1 MAETSR
7 GGHGRKRRLGSTWC
21 RSQLLSPTVS
31 LAAHKHCEP
40 TGCEPA
46 LALSR
51 SSCRRR
57 ARVGTGSFLC
67 AGGRCLA
74 LHEQS
79 CTRDASRV
87 HSACRAGACCSITA
101 PLHHPQPT
109 PAAEGGALRSRWHA
123 LGGTLSVA
131 RSLWLAEQHIA
142 TTAGSVR
149 QVCAHRSCRGLT
161 CPRAP
166 QRVWSGA
173 TGESG
178 SWPRAVRASLDRVS
192 GVEGGGARRRWRL
205 HRHEPRGGG
214 RDTPSCEQPHTSHV
228 ALLVLTFDLACV
240 TCKALACVAGARD
253 RASVRSEGVL
263 YFCYY
268 NKRVRDFTQDFRV
281 VCVPHTCRDALV
293 ESRACRV
300 CAPRHHTVVCAIS
313 AVIGWASFK

>member
-1 MAETSR
+1 MA
-7 GGHGRKRRLGSTWC
+7 RRAAYRHHRWIRATGVC
-21 RSQLLSPTVS
+21 ASQL
-31 LAAHKHCEP
+31 
-40 TGCEPA
+40 
-46 LALSR
+46 
-51 SSCRRR
+51 
-57 ARVGTGSFLC
+57 
-67 AGGRCLA
+67 
-74 LHEQS
+74 
-79 CTRDASRV
+79 
-87 HSACRAGACCSITA
+87 
-101 PLHHPQPT
+101 
-109 PAAEGGALRSRWHA
+109 
-123 LGGTLSVA
+123 
-131 RSLWLAEQHIA
+131 
-142 TTAGSVR
+142 
-149 QVCAHRSCRGLT
+149 
-161 CPRAP
+161 PRANMSTP
-166 QRVWSGA
+166 PSTRVVRSEWRH
-173 TGESG
+173 TRCQYKSG

-192 GVEGGGARRRWRL
+192 GVEGGGASRRLRL

>member
-21 RSQLLSPTVS
+21 RSRLLSPTVS
-31 LAAHKHCEP
+31 LASQQCAP

-57 ARVGTGSFLC
+57 HESARAPLGGSLRRRTLFG
-67 AGGRCLA
+67 AARA
-74 LHEQS
+74 VRARATRRV
-79 CTRDASRV
+79 CTRP
-87 HSACRAGACCSITA
+87 CRAGACCSITA

-161 CPRAP
+161 CPRPP

-173 TGESG
+173 TG
-178 SWPRAVRASLDRVS
+178 
-192 GVEGGGARRRWRL
+192 
-205 HRHEPRGGG
+205 
-214 RDTPSCEQPHTSHV
+214 DT
-228 ALLVLTFDLACV
+228 LT
-240 TCKALACVAGARD
+240 
-253 RASVRSEGVL
+253 
-263 YFCYY
+263 
-268 NKRVRDFTQDFRV
+268 
-281 VCVPHTCRDALV
+281 
-293 ESRACRV
+293 
-300 CAPRHHTVVCAIS
+300 
-313 AVIGWASFK
+313 

>member
-1 MAETSR
+1 M
-7 GGHGRKRRLGSTWC
+7 
-21 RSQLLSPTVS
+21 
-31 LAAHKHCEP
+31 
-40 TGCEPA
+40 
-46 LALSR
+46 
-51 SSCRRR
+51 
-57 ARVGTGSFLC
+57 
-67 AGGRCLA
+67 
-74 LHEQS
+74 
-79 CTRDASRV
+79 

-123 LGGTLSVA
+123 LSGTLSVA

-228 ALLVLTFDLACV
+228 ALLVLTFGVCNI
-240 TCKALACVAGARD
+240 ALACVAGARD

-263 YFCYY
+263 YFCLSVSATLH
-268 NKRVRDFTQDFRV
+268 KIFVLCVCRTHAETLSSLVRVRFPQNID
-281 VCVPHTCRDALV
+281 
-293 ESRACRV
+293 SRPV
-300 CAPRHHTVVCAIS
+300 TID
-313 AVIGWASFK
+313 IDY

>member
-21 RSQLLSPTVS
+21 RSRLLSPTVS
-31 LAAHKHCEP
+31 LASQQCAP

-57 ARVGTGSFLC
+57 HESARAPLGGSLRRRTLFGAAC
-67 AGGRCLA
+67 TSSA
-74 LHEQS
+74 

-192 GVEGGGARRRWRL
+192 RVEGGGACCRWRL

-214 RDTPSCEQPHTSHV
+214 RDAPCGVSRGHFYGV
-228 ALLVLTFDLACV
+228 
-240 TCKALACVAGARD
+240 R
-253 RASVRSEGVL
+253 RRVRSPAAASL
-263 YFCYY
+263 
-268 NKRVRDFTQDFRV
+268 
-281 VCVPHTCRDALV
+281 PL
-293 ESRACRV
+293 SL
-300 CAPRHHTVVCAIS
+300 PRL
-313 AVIGWASFK
+313 

>member
-1 MAETSR
+1 MHESARAPFS
-7 GGHGRKRRLGSTWC
+7 
-21 RSQLLSPTVS
+21 
-31 LAAHKHCEP
+31 
-40 TGCEPA
+40 A
-46 LALSR
+46 LADAVWR
-51 SSCRRR
+51 CTSS
-57 ARVGTGSFLC
+57 A
-67 AGGRCLA
+67 
-74 LHEQS
+74 

-161 CPRAP
+161 CPRPP

-173 TGESG
+173 SGDTLAVNTSPG

-192 GVEGGGARRRWRL
+192 RVEGGGACWRWRL

-214 RDTPSCEQPHTSHV
+214 RDAPCGVSRGHFYGVRRRVRSPAARISAAV
-228 ALLVLTFDLACV
+228 APPAV
-240 TCKALACVAGARD
+240 TEFRALREATHAGAG
-253 RASVRSEGVL
+253 ASIATSLAAAVATHPAASLGA
-263 YFCYY
+263 
-268 NKRVRDFTQDFRV
+268 TS
-281 VCVPHTCRDALV
+281 TALG
-293 ESRACRV
+293 
-300 CAPRHHTVVCAIS
+300 
-313 AVIGWASFK
+313 AV

>member
-1 MAETSR
+1 MHESARAPFSALADAVWRCTSSRARATRRVCTRRAEPAPVVLSR
-7 GGHGRKRRLGSTWC
+7 RRCTTRNRLPL
-21 RSQLLSPTVS
+21 RR
-31 LAAHKHCEP
+31 AAH
-40 TGCEPA
+40 
-46 LALSR
+46 S
-51 SSCRRR
+51 
-57 ARVGTGSFLC
+57 
-67 AGGRCLA
+67 
-74 LHEQS
+74 
-79 CTRDASRV
+79 
-87 HSACRAGACCSITA
+87 
-101 PLHHPQPT
+101 
-109 PAAEGGALRSRWHA
+109 A

-240 TCKALACVAGARD
+240 TCKALTCVAGARD

-268 NKRVRDFTQDFRV
+268 NKRVRDFTQDFCA
-281 VCVPHTCRDALV
+281 VCVAHTCRDAL
-293 ESRACRV
+293 ESRACRLPPCRV

>member
-1 MAETSR
+1 MALHAR
-7 GGHGRKRRLGSTWC
+7 A
-21 RSQLLSPTVS
+21 V
-31 LAAHKHCEP
+31 
-40 TGCEPA
+40 
-46 LALSR
+46 
-51 SSCRRR
+51 R
-57 ARVGTGSFLC
+57 ARATRRV
-67 AGGRCLA
+67 
-74 LHEQS
+74 
-79 CTRDASRV
+79 CTRP
-87 HSACRAGACCSITA
+87 CRAGACCSITA

-192 GVEGGGARRRWRL
+192 
-205 HRHEPRGGG
+205 
-214 RDTPSCEQPHTSHV
+214 
-228 ALLVLTFDLACV
+228 
-240 TCKALACVAGARD
+240 VAGARD

-313 AVIGWASFK
+313 E